1 MLAKARKS
9 ILIIVATTFLVG
21 ANSPTDIK
29 ASQKASQLSRKEVER
44 LRQMFRG
51 SHKLA
56 TESLDELNILRHLQE
71 KFGVHSSGSMGQ
83 NGLVEKDSHKLTV
96 HRDGKDHDDNQYQ
109 ISSKMADNPRNG
121 TATTAKAPADDD
133 IVVEERPNPQGS
145 NLHSDSYARQSSL
158 FSGFNFPANPA
169 LGAGLAGSNPF
180 LSRLAQP
187 PSFPILPSLP
197 TLPALPTF
205 PLVTPKPPKP
215 AKSSIISNTNGGPMA
230 LTNDN
235 VVVVNVLSNNY

>member
-1 MLAKARKS
+1 MLAKLRKS
-9 ILIIVATTFLVG
+9 TLIIIAAAFLVG
-21 ANSPTDIK
+21 ANSPQDMK
-29 ASQKASQLSRKEVER
+29 ASLKASQLSRKEVER

-83 NGLVEKDSHKLTV
+83 DGLVEKDSHKLTV
-96 HRDGKDHDDNQYQ
+96 HRDGKDHGDNQYQ
-109 ISSKMADNPRNG
+109 ISSKTMDKPKNG
-121 TATTAKAPADDD
+121 TATTAKAPVDDD
-133 IVVEERPNPQGS
+133 IVVEERPNSQNG
-145 NLHSDSYARQSSL
+145 NLHSDSHARQSSL

-169 LGAGLAGSNPF
+169 LGTGLSGSNPF

-187 PSFPILPSLP
+187 PSLPSLP
-197 TLPALPTF
+197 SLPALPSLPTF
-205 PLVTPKPPKP
+205 PLVTPKPAKP
-215 AKSSIISNTNGGPMA
+215 PKSSIISNNNGGPMA